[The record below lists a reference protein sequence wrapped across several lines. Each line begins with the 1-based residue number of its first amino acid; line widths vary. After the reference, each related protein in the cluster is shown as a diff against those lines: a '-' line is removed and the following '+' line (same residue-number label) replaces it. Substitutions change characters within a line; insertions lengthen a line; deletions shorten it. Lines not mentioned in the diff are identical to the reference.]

1 MENLA
6 GQEQAARW
14 EGRVLF
20 VSPHAQYFIGD
31 QMTSIEKSVRGLSVM
46 IPSPWG
52 SSFVSRLPFFSNRF
66 ASLRRA
72 RASQLEIPGNRLLL
86 AKYLD
91 FPGKVGRGLTY
102 TLAARSCQHRIQ
114 RSKVDF
120 DVIHSHF
127 LRICGF
133 IGSALKSNS
142 GKPLVVT
149 AYGGDAYSLPFAD
162 SFNKNLAISIIKS
175 ADHLIA
181 VSKPIAQTLYDLGAA
196 RGEVSV
202 IPSGFNSKL
211 FAPWAQDEARTRLG
225 LPAEREVLLTVANL
239 VPQKG
244 HTYLLEAFRQL
255 AESRKDLVLVLVGG
269 GELEGPLRH
278 KAGELGLSGR
288 VIFAGPR
295 PHAEIATWINA
306 CDVFVLPSI
315 SEGSPTV
322 IPEVMACGKPIIATR
337 VGGIPDLVREGEEG
351 YLASPTDVA
360 ELAAAV
366 NRALDQKWSVE
377 MIRAHALT
385 YSWDALSAQILR
397 IYSKVT

>member
-1 MENLA
+1 
-6 GQEQAARW
+6 
-14 EGRVLF
+14 
-20 VSPHAQYFIGD
+20 
-31 QMTSIEKSVRGLSVM
+31 
-46 IPSPWG
+46 
-52 SSFVSRLPFFSNRF
+52 
-66 ASLRRA
+66 
-72 RASQLEIPGNRLLL
+72 
-86 AKYLD
+86 
-91 FPGKVGRGLTY
+91 
-102 TLAARSCQHRIQ
+102 
-114 RSKVDF
+114 
-120 DVIHSHF
+120 
-127 LRICGF
+127 
-133 IGSALKSNS
+133 
-142 GKPLVVT
+142 
-149 AYGGDAYSLPFAD
+149 
-162 SFNKNLAISIIKS
+162 
-175 ADHLIA
+175 
-181 VSKPIAQTLYDLGAA
+181 
-196 RGEVSV
+196 
-202 IPSGFNSKL
+202 
-211 FAPWAQDEARTRLG
+211 
-225 LPAEREVLLTVANL
+225 
-239 VPQKG
+239 
-244 HTYLLEAFRQL
+244 LLEAFRQL